1 MVVICP
7 KCKVKLKVADEKI
20 APEGT
25 RFKCPKC
32 STVLLVKRPV
42 PRVRPLD
49 QNTVLVSHEDPSV
62 LEKLK
67 TVLTTDGYKVFTVS
81 DGIAALVNAT
91 KELPFLAVL
100 GVSIPKIYG
109 FEVCRRLKSRPET
122 RDMKVILIASIYDQN
137 KYRRQPESF
146 HGADSYIEDYEIET
160 LLIEKINVLKG
171 VPERSPAPSPE
182 AEKPFEEAAKTRE
195 MPEAWEKPQD
205 RTAAEGE
212 RSIRPLGQ
220 PQPSGKNE
228 LVEKAKRL
236 ARIILSDIY
245 LYSKAKVDEA
255 IKKDTFHSTFASEL
269 KEGLKLYEAR
279 VSAEVKGIGD
289 FYNEAINNFIEKKRK
304 ELNQ

>member
-67 TVLTTDGYKVFTVS
+67 TVLTADGYKVIIVS
-81 DGIAALVNAT
+81 DGIAALVKAT

-109 FEVCRRLKSRPET
+109 FEVCRRLKSRTET
-122 RDMKVILIASIYDQN
+122 KEMKVILIASIYNQN

-160 LLIEKINVLKG
+160 LLIEKINALKG
-171 VPERSPAPSPE
+171 VPEKIPAPSPE
-182 AEKPFEEAAKTRE
+182 AEKPFEETAKAGAK
-195 MPEAWEKPQD
+195 PEE
-205 RTAAEGE
+205 RTAAAEE
-212 RSIRPLGQ
+212 RPVRPLGQ
-220 PQPSGKNE
+220 PQPSGASE

-236 ARIILSDIY
+236 ARTILSDIY
-245 LYSKAKVDEA
+245 LYSKAKVDDA
-255 IKKDTFHSTFASEL
+255 IRKDTFHSAFASEL
-269 KEGLKLYEAR
+269 REGLKLYEAR
-279 VSAEVKGIGD
+279 VSAEVRNTGD
-289 FYNEAINNFIEKKRK
+289 FFNEAVNNFIEKRRK
-304 ELNQ
+304 ELGQ